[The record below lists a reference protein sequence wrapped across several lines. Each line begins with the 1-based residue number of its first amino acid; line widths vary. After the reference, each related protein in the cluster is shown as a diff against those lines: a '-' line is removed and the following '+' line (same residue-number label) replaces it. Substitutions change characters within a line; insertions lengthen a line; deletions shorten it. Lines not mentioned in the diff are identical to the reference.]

1 MNILHLN
8 LVSVEKRNKLEKLIK
23 FLFTKNILE
32 LVMLFC
38 ILIALTLLWTS
49 LTLTGEFTAAT
60 PGANQRSSEYSVYS
74 QDAATI
80 NTAVRNINL
89 ASMGAVSTTP
99 KLIALIEQ
107 IPGDIKLSS
116 LNFDRKANTLTL
128 SGTARTRDALL
139 NLQEILKKISWIE
152 KSSAPLSQLFTASD
166 VSFEIKSTLQSFP
179 PLRPDAAAAAPRAS
193 TE

>member
-8 LVSVEKRNKLEKLIK
+8 LSSVEKRNKLEKLIK

-32 LVMLFC
+32 LIMLFC

-49 LTLTGEFTAAT
+49 LTLNSEFTNTSPARIT
-60 PGANQRSSEYSVYS
+60 VNSEYGSYD
-74 QDAATI
+74 QDALAI
-80 NTAVRNINL
+80 NAAVHNIAI
-89 ASMGAVSTTP
+89 ASNGVVSTTP
-99 KLIALIEQ
+99 KIIELIEK
-107 IPGDIKLSS
+107 IPADIKLSS
-116 LNFDRKANTLTL
+116 LSFDRKTNTLTL

-139 NLQEILKKISWIE
+139 NLQDVLKSISWIE

-166 VSFEIKSTLQSFP
+166 VSFEIKSTLKGFP
-179 PLRPDAAAAAPRAS
+179 PLRPDAPAAAHTTP